1 MVIIHESLCSELTAQ
16 AWRHMVPTKIDCFKA
31 TQKSGH
37 IWVQYLVE
45 NIHAP
50 ATYFRIRV
58 HSVYV
63 LYGNSTPRFLV
74 RSLRSIMRS
83 QSWTNKFIQ
92 INRCKSPFRVPWRL
106 LLVWNIAM
114 RDTSRTLG
122 KSLQDD
128 KISNIYLPA
137 KNTLLKAVK
146 RNCFFPPFRSQQ
158 RIISQ
163 NPLFR
168 GMKIMVKQ
176 QRNDHPLAPHTSDDP
191 SCSAHESVQ
200 WRTGRWSHASKPS
213 RPKRCLQVE
222 SVEETQQQPITTTTN
237 NDNNNKF
244 SLNSPTYWHP
254 GGTSFFQLHEPQSI
268 PQKKINAFSEG
279 VKLPPG
285 FTKICSNL
293 KPRS

>member
-137 KNTLLKAVK
+137 KNTLLKAV
-146 RNCFFPPFRSQQ
+146 N
-158 RIISQ
+158 
-163 NPLFR
+163 
-168 GMKIMVKQ
+168 
-176 QRNDHPLAPHTSDDP
+176 
-191 SCSAHESVQ
+191 
-200 WRTGRWSHASKPS
+200 
-213 RPKRCLQVE
+213 
-222 SVEETQQQPITTTTN
+222 
-237 NDNNNKF
+237 
-244 SLNSPTYWHP
+244 
-254 GGTSFFQLHEPQSI
+254 
-268 PQKKINAFSEG
+268 
-279 VKLPPG
+279 
-285 FTKICSNL
+285 
-293 KPRS
+293 